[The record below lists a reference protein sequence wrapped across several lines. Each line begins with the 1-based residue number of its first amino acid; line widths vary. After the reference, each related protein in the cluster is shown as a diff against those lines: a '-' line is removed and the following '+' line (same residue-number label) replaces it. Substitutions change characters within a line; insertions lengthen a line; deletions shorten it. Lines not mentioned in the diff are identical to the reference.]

1 MEAVGSGLPIIG
13 FDVPYGNQTFVRS
26 GDNGLLI
33 ERPKGDD
40 RVRIVQAFADSI
52 YEYFTKFK
60 KVDAQQYSYKIAEN
74 FKHEKLVERW
84 KHFIEEVL
92 YD

>member
-13 FDVPYGNQTFVRS
+13 FDVPYGNQTFVCS
-26 GDNGLLI
+26 GENGLLI

-40 RVRIVQAFADSI
+40 RSRIVQAFADSI

-84 KHFIEEVL
+84 KDFIEEVL